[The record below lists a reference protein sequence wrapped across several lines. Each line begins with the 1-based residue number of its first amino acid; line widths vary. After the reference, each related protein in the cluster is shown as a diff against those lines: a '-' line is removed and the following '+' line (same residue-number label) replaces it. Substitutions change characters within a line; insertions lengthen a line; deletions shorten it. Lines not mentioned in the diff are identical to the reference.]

1 MNLSIK
7 QPMKAMIL
15 AAGRG
20 QRMRPLTDII
30 PKPLL
35 TVAGKP
41 LIVHQLEK
49 LHQAG
54 FYELV
59 INLGY
64 LGEQISSFLGDG
76 RDFGVTLVYSQEPE
90 SALETG
96 GGIFQALPLLGNA
109 PFVVVNSDIW
119 SDYPFAQLPADPLG
133 LAHLVMVE
141 NPPQHAQGDFVLSD
155 GWIRNEG
162 ERKLTFSGISVLRPE
177 LFAGC
182 IPGRFPLGPLLCKA
196 IAQTKVSGEHYP
208 GVWQDI
214 GTPERLA
221 GLNVQFNSLRFKTN
235 P

>member
-1 MNLSIK
+1 
-7 QPMKAMIL
+7 MKAMIL

-20 QRMRPLTDII
+20 QRMRPLTDTT

-49 LHQAG
+49 LRQAG

-64 LGEQISSFLGDG
+64 LGKQISTFLGDG
-76 RDFGVTLVYSQEPE
+76 SDFGVTLVYSQEPKT
-90 SALETG
+90 ALDTG
-96 GGIFQALPLLGNA
+96 GGIFQALPLLGTA

-119 SDYPFAQLPADPLG
+119 SDYPFDQLSADPPG

-141 NPPQHAQGDFVLSD
+141 NPPQHSQGDFVLSD
-155 GWIRNEG
+155 GWVREVG
-162 ERKLTFSGISVLRPE
+162 DTKLTFSGISVLRPE

-182 IPGRFPLGPLLCKA
+182 MPGRFPLAPLLLKA
-196 IAQTKVSGEHYP
+196 IAQTKVSGEYYQ

-221 GLNVQFNSLRFKTN
+221 ELTMRTYPNQGFPSS
-235 P
+235 

>member
-1 MNLSIK
+1 MNLPNK

-20 QRMRPLTDII
+20 QRMRPLTDTM

-49 LHQAG
+49 LRRAG

-76 RDFGVTLVYSQEPE
+76 RDFGLTLMYSQEPE

-96 GGIFQALPLLGNA
+96 GGIFQALPLLGKA
-109 PFVVVNSDIW
+109 PFLVVNSDIW
-119 SDYPFAQLPADPLG
+119 SDYPFAQLPVDPLG

-141 NPPQHAQGDFVLSD
+141 NPPQHAQGDFALAN
-155 GWIRNEG
+155 GWIRDTG
-162 ERKLTFSGISVLRPE
+162 EKKLTFSGISVLRPE

-182 IPGRFPLGPLLCKA
+182 MPGRFPLGSVLRKA
-196 IAQTKVSGEHYP
+196 IAQTKVSGEYYS
-208 GVWQDI
+208 GIWQDI

-221 GLNVQFNSLRFKTN
+221 KLNAWIGFTPCKTES
-235 P
+235 